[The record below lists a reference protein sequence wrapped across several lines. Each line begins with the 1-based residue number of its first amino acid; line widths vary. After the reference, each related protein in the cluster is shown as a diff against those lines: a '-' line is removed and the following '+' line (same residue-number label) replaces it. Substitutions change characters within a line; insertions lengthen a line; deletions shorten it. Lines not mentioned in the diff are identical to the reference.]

1 MNEIHANEKDSEILS
16 GTLGSENK
24 NHSDWHT
31 KLTKIDKAKI
41 ARYETQKARKG
52 KPITFSRK

>member
-1 MNEIHANEKDSEILS
+1 MNEIHANEKDGEILR
-16 GTLGSENK
+16 GILGSEHR

-31 KLTKIDKAKI
+31 KLTKIDKARI
-41 ARYETQKARKG
+41 VRLETQKARRG